1 MSGAQIAF
9 FAALAASL
17 LSSLAALT
25 AALREP
31 GLPWKPFW
39 ALLALVGVGG
49 GAMVLSRPDQVYW
62 YFGIAFP
69 TASFTASD
77 ESWQPQMIRLMFPL
91 GAVMVAVRLIIYRF
105 RRQEAR
111 DRH

>member
-1 MSGAQIAF
+1 MT
-9 FAALAASL
+9 ASL
-17 LSSLAALT
+17 LTSVAALV

-49 GAMVLSRPDQVYW
+49 GAMVLSQPDQIYW
-62 YFGIAFP
+62 YFGIALP
-69 TASFTASD
+69 TASFAAAD
-77 ESWQPQMIRLMFPL
+77 ESWQPQVIRLMFPL
-91 GAVMVAVRLIIYRF
+91 GAVMAAVRLIIYRS
-105 RRQEAR
+105 RRQEAQ

>member
-1 MSGAQIAF
+1 M
-9 FAALAASL
+9 AASL
-17 LSSLAALT
+17 LTSVAALV

-49 GAMVLSRPDQVYW
+49 GAMVLSQPDQVFW
-62 YFGIAFP
+62 YFGVALP
-69 TASFTASD
+69 TASFTAAD
-77 ESWQPQMIRLMFPL
+77 GSWQPQMIRLMFPL
-91 GAVMVAVRLIIYRF
+91 GAVMVAMRLIIYRS
-105 RRQEAR
+105 RRQEAQ